1 MGKKEKKKLRKEKKK
16 EKKKIKKEEK
26 KAPKAR
32 GRGCPMCKKC
42 SPKRKSFKVGDKK
55 YLYVKF
61 KKKYLGCRVK
71 SAFAVK
77 NYDRVKQLASKYKK
91 QKWLCYNKLMKK
103 KFGGGGGGS
112 GGPKPGNSKGKRQGK
127 KFA

>member
-1 MGKKEKKKLRKEKKK
+1 MGKKAQRNVKKEKKKLRKEKKK
-16 EKKKIKKEEK
+16 EKKKLRKEKRKLKKVRRKARLAKRKAKKKIKKEKKEEK

-61 KKKYLGCRVK
+61 KKKYLGGKVK

-77 NYDRVKQLASKYKK
+77 NYDRVKQL
-91 QKWLCYNKLMKK
+91 
-103 KFGGGGGGS
+103 
-112 GGPKPGNSKGKRQGK
+112 
-127 KFA
+127 

>member
-1 MGKKEKKKLRKEKKK
+1 MGKRAWAKDKKRMQQQIAKLKKTEKTTLKKDKKKAQRNVKKEKKKLRKEKKM
-16 EKKKIKKEEK
+16 EK

-91 QKWLCYNKLMKK
+91 QKWLC
-103 KFGGGGGGS
+103 
-112 GGPKPGNSKGKRQGK
+112 
-127 KFA
+127 